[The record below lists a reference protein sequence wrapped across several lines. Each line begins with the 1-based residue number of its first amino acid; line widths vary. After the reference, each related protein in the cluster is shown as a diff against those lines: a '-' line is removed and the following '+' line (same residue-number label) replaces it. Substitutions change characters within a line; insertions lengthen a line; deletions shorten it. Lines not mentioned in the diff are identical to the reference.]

1 MYTTPQIT
9 SVIIRKIETCRSCDS
24 KHLVPIL
31 NLGELHISDFTNS
44 EGKRGKAPLELVLC
58 DDCGLLQLRHTVN
71 PELLYRE
78 YWYRSGI
85 NESIKSAL
93 KDIATKAEKLVK
105 LKSGDLV
112 LDIGCND
119 GTLLRMYETEGL
131 RLVGFEP
138 AVNMIEEAS
147 KGTTKIINDFFSL
160 ETFQKNF
167 GDAKAKVITAIAMFY
182 DLDDP
187 KKFVSDIAKCLER
200 DGVFVIE
207 QRYMLSMLEQN
218 DIGNICHE
226 HLEYYCMLSLRK
238 LLERYGLEIFDV
250 ELNKVNGGSLRTYV
264 RHVGG
269 SVEPFDGAEG
279 GVSGLEAYE
288 RSNGLDD
295 RKIYEDFASRI
306 ESIQSKLYGFVK
318 AEHAK
323 GKIIHVYG
331 ASTKGNTM
339 LQYFGLDNRLI
350 EAAAERDHKKVGKKT
365 VSTQI
370 PIITEEES
378 RRRADYFLVLP
389 WHFLDVFL
397 KREEKFLKSGG
408 KFIVPF
414 PEFRVLGYEE
424 LRGETPL
431 ELVLCE
437 APLGSQKS
445 HLKRFETHH
454 RLLKK

>member
-1 MYTTPQIT
+1 MYTTPQAT
-9 SVIIRKIETCRSCDS
+9 SAIIRKIETCRSCDS
-24 KHLVPIL
+24 KRFVPIL
-31 NLGELHISDFTNS
+31 NLGELYISDFVS
-44 EGKRGKAPLELVLC
+44 SKGKRGKAPLELVLC
-58 DDCGLLQLRHTVN
+58 QGCGLLQLRHTVN

-78 YWYRSGI
+78 YWYKSGI
-85 NESIKSAL
+85 NESIRSAL
-93 KDIATKAEKLVK
+93 KDIVTKVEKLVQ

-119 GTLLRMYETEGL
+119 GTLLRMYEREGL

-138 AVNMIEEAS
+138 AVNLIEEAS
-147 KGTTKIINDFFSL
+147 KGTTKIINEFFSL
-160 ETFQKNF
+160 ESFQKSF
-167 GDAKAKVITAIAMFY
+167 GNEKAKLITAIAMFY

-187 KKFVSDIAKCLER
+187 KKFVSDVSKCLDR
-200 DGVFVIE
+200 NGVFVIE
-207 QRYMLSMLEQN
+207 QRYMPSMLEQN

-226 HLEYYCMLSLRK
+226 HLEYYCLLSLRK
-238 LLERYGLEIFDV
+238 LLESLGLEIFDV

-269 SVEPFDGAEG
+269 RVKPFDGAQG
-279 GVSGLEAYE
+279 RVRRLEAYE
-288 RSNGLDD
+288 RRIGLDD
-295 RKIYEDFASRI
+295 KKIYEDFASRI
-306 ESIQSKLYGFVK
+306 ESIRSKLYGFVK

-350 EAAAERDHKKVGKKT
+350 KAAAERDYRKVGKKT
-365 VSTQI
+365 VGTQI
-370 PIITEEES
+370 RIITEDES

-408 KFIVPF
+408 KIIVPL
-414 PEFRVLGYEE
+414 PEFRVLGYED
-424 LRGETPL
+424 LGRETPS
-431 ELVLCE
+431 ESVLCD
-437 APLGSQKS
+437 APARDTKPKLA
-445 HLKRFETHH
+445 LEEV
-454 RLLKK
+454 